1 MVGVCLGLLQRRG
14 AVLLA
19 KSFANLAG
27 VTNTPTSP
35 KKSPVTDTD
44 TPVDFSRAMAS
55 MHEAVL
61 RPEITLGIIRPPQRL
76 APFSHAIGL
85 EVTRPES
92 IKPMSTD
99 AEGDAFGRL
108 ILLHD
113 PGADDVWEGPLRLV
127 AYIQADMDH
136 SLAGDPLL
144 PEVAWDWL
152 TEGLSEGGAEYSN
165 LGGTVTSTASV
176 RFGEITGPP
185 SAYQIE
191 MRASWTAASVEL
203 APHVVAFSKVLAH
216 VAGLPPEG
224 VTALNNGVNV

>member
-1 MVGVCLGLLQRRG
+1 MVGVRLGLLQRRG

-144 PEVAWDWL
+144 PEV
-152 TEGLSEGGAEYSN
+152 
-165 LGGTVTSTASV
+165 
-176 RFGEITGPP
+176 
-185 SAYQIE
+185 
-191 MRASWTAASVEL
+191 
-203 APHVVAFSKVLAH
+203 
-216 VAGLPPEG
+216 
-224 VTALNNGVNV
+224 